1 MFEAFMQKLGC
12 FKDQITALSMIVNS
26 WRDTTMI
33 MASMS
38 IMTLL
43 ILIMGSEVLDFYRW
57 EIFKLVGVHFDSCSP
72 YRTWSSQ
79 KLHRRSI
86 SSLIFRITI
95 VAFHLI
101 LHLIVWDL
109 RSHLIKWWTD
119 LCTKR
124 RGLLNG
130 CFRDPLSLNR

>member
-12 FKDQITALSMIVNS
+12 FKDQITALSMIMNS
-26 WRDTTMI
+26 WRDTTMR
-33 MASMS
+33 MAS
-38 IMTLL
+38 IITLL
-43 ILIMGSEVLDFYRW
+43 ILIMGSKVLDFYRW
-57 EIFKLVGVHFDSCSP
+57 EVFELVGVHFDSCSP
-72 YRTWSSQ
+72 YRTWPSQ

-86 SSLIFRITI
+86 SSLIFRSTI

-101 LHLIVWDL
+101 LHLIVRNL
-109 RSHLIKWWTD
+109 RSHLIKWRTD

-124 RGLLNG
+124 RRLLNG

>member
-1 MFEAFMQKLGC
+1 MFKAFMQKLGC
-12 FKDQITALSMIVNS
+12 FKDQITALCMIMNS
-26 WRDTTMI
+26 WRDTTMR
-33 MASMS
+33 MAS

-43 ILIMGSEVLDFYRW
+43 ILIMGPKVLDFYRW
-57 EIFKLVGVHFDSCSP
+57 EIFKLVGVHFYSCSP

-79 KLHRRSI
+79 KLYRRSI
-86 SSLIFRITI
+86 SSLIFRSVI

-109 RSHLIKWWTD
+109 RSYLIKWRTD

-124 RGLLNG
+124 RRLLNG
-130 CFRDPLSLNR
+130 CFRDPLSLNG